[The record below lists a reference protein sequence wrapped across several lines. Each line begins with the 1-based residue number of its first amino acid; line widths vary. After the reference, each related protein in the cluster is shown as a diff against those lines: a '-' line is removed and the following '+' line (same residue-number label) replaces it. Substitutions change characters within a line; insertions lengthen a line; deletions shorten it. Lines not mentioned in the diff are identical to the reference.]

1 MFGNRN
7 KIVSGEIFRKKLD
20 FSNSDLNTNIKIMI
34 MILTMVI
41 IIITI
46 IIIIIITIIIIIISS
61 FKCYFDTIISQTF
74 NLRPEV
80 DEGLYASLYRYYVLD

>member
-46 IIIIIITIIIIIISS
+46 IIIIISS

-74 NLRPEV
+74 NLRPKV

>member
-46 IIIIIITIIIIIISS
+46 IIIIITVIIIIISS

-74 NLRPEV
+74 NLRPKV

>member
-41 IIITI
+41 IIII
-46 IIIIIITIIIIIISS
+46 IIIIIISS

>member
-1 MFGNRN
+1 
-7 KIVSGEIFRKKLD
+7 
-20 FSNSDLNTNIKIMI
+20 

-41 IIITI
+41 IIIT